1 MEFHYYYLIQ
11 DFLGVLLCFLG
22 IIMVYLCLKMTFIRN
37 FSKNTMLFLIK
48 YSLFII
54 SGVNLLS
61 NNFGLKPWIL
71 SIILMV
77 TSFIITPKQRI
88 L

>member
-22 IIMVYLCLKMTFIRN
+22 IIMVYLCLKMIFIRN
-37 FSKNTMLFLIK
+37 FSKNAMLFLIK

-61 NNFGLKPWIL
+61 NHFELKPWIL
-71 SIILMV
+71 SMILV
-77 TSFIITPKQRI
+77 ITSFIVTPKQRI

>member
-22 IIMVYLCLKMTFIRN
+22 IIMVYLCLKMIFIRS
-37 FSKNTMLFLIK
+37 FSKNSMLFLIK

-61 NNFGLKPWIL
+61 NNFELKPWIL
-71 SIILMV
+71 SMILMI
-77 TSFIITPKQRI
+77 TSFIVTPKQRI